1 LQCHGTPLR
10 FDAVVALGA
19 YRDDLRQAVL
29 RMKQPEGDPLSGAV
43 ARLLW
48 LRRGEELTRFAAD
61 LIVPI
66 PMHWAR
72 RLRRGTNSP
81 ERMAAVLG
89 RHLKRP
95 VTSGLLRWRRKTK
108 LQSELPPKERF
119 RNVRDA
125 FRIARGRGVEG
136 ARILLI
142 DDVLTTGATCSEA
155 ARTLKR
161 AGASMVGAA
170 VVARAEKDP

>member
-1 LQCHGTPLR
+1 MR

-19 YRDDLRQAVL
+19 YRNELRHAVL

-43 ARLLW
+43 AGLLW
-48 LRRGEELTRFAAD
+48 VRRSAELTRLAAD

-72 RLRRGTNSP
+72 RFQRGTNSP
-81 ERMAAVLG
+81 ERVAAVLG
-89 RHLKRP
+89 RRLKRP
-95 VTSGLLRWRRKTK
+95 VAYRLLRWRRKTK
-108 LQSELPPKERF
+108 LQSELSPKERF

-125 FRIARGRGVEG
+125 FRTARGRRVEG

-155 ARTLKR
+155 ARTLKL

-170 VVARAEKDP
+170 VVARAEGNP